1 MPKERQK
8 STEAKGLIKSIE
20 EKLEKSETPYINCEK
35 MNLICPLEFS
45 DIPYAK
51 ETWKYVL
58 DLDSH
63 SSIKI
68 FNERH
73 YEAIKSYCLAVATR
87 QLVVDEWIKEGK
99 PMTSAGSHGSLT
111 VHPLFKDIDAKS
123 RLVNKFAEDLGLTV
137 LGELK
142 YLKQKMSV
150 KGTQGNSTFKDDIDD
165 DINGS
170 LFD

>member
-1 MPKERQK
+1 MSKKKQE
-8 STEAKGLIKSIE
+8 SIEAKGLIKSII
-20 EKLEKSETPYINCEK
+20 EKSEQSETPYINCEK

-58 DLDSH
+58 ELDSH

-87 QLVVDEWIKEGK
+87 QIVVDEWIKEGK
-99 PMTSAGSHGSLT
+99 PMTAMSSHGTIS

-150 KGTQGNSTFKDDIDD
+150 RGAKGNSTFKDDIDD
-165 DINGS
+165 DVDSS